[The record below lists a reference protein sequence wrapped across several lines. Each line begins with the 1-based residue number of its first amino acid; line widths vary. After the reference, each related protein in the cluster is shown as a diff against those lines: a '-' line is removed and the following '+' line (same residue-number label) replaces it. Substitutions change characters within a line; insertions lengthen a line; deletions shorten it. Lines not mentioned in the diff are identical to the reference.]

1 MGMQK
6 RRAEKRRVED
16 RTHVLNPPV
25 ERVRVPSQK
34 KYSVFVISPPHVVHH
49 SFLSLQLLQI
59 ACSFSEY
66 TVPIL
71 SVRETALWFLKPPF
85 PRLQSKRVA
94 PTSHH
99 AHRRAKVSPMVPPS
113 TSHLSPILLRYTPTS
128 PHRLSAR
135 QPTRVKPAPDIL
147 TRAQRAHWR
156 LSWEQRLAH
165 NARPSDAPR

>member
-1 MGMQK
+1 MQRARWEQDGNAKKK
-6 RRAEKRRVED
+6 RRKEKSGRQDARHEPAFGAGS
-16 RTHVLNPPV
+16 RTLP
-25 ERVRVPSQK
+25 K

-85 PRLQSKRVA
+85 PRLQSTRGS

-99 AHRRAKVSPMVPPS
+99 AHPKAKIFPMVPPS
-113 TSHLSPILLRYTPTS
+113 TSHLSPILLRYTPKEAEHCPIVFRPVS
-128 PHRLSAR
+128 R
-135 QPTRVKPAPDIL
+135 RV
-147 TRAQRAHWR
+147 
-156 LSWEQRLAH
+156 
-165 NARPSDAPR
+165 